1 MNQRLEKIQK
11 EKQKKVIRFFYLVL
25 IAFVS
30 FSCTIKNN
38 VIKSN
43 YTIQNAEYFILKEEY
58 NKALKF
64 YKKAYSNNKFWTANN
79 CFTAAQVAAVLD
91 DEVFFLKSIK
101 SGMDKG
107 LEPVFFYND
116 TILNDYIKSNNLGL
130 KIEKRFIK
138 SKDKYNSNIN
148 KPLNDSIIKL
158 SQLDNKWKIH
168 YLDSLANIDSL
179 NKDKYSKK
187 YDSIVKDI
195 VDNHLVKL
203 IKIHGYP
210 YFNVLLEHNGNS
222 YGNNRAKL
230 ILLHYY
236 SMPKSCDFNDLLKN
250 EVFKGNLPAE
260 QFAEIMDFQA
270 KYGSEE
276 FCKVGFYNEWHIHN
290 DSLMNDEINRRRK
303 EIGLREYNEKIKK
316 FERGKQICR
325 EIRLRKIYKHIR
337 LFYWCG

>member
-1 MNQRLEKIQK
+1 M
-11 EKQKKVIRFFYLVL
+11 RFFYLIL

-30 FSCTIKNN
+30 FSCDSKKN

-43 YTIQNAEYFILKEEY
+43 YTIQNAEYFILEEEY
-58 NKALKF
+58 KNALKL
-64 YKKAYSNNKFWTANN
+64 YKKGYSNNKFWTANN
-79 CFTAAQVAAVLD
+79 CFTAAQVAAVSD
-91 DEVFFLKSIK
+91 DKVFFFKCLK

-107 LEPVFFYND
+107 LEPVFFNND

-130 KIEKRFIK
+130 KIEKTYMK
-138 SKDKYNSNIN
+138 SKVKYNSTIN
-148 KPLNDSIIKL
+148 KFLNDSIVKL

-179 NKDKYSKK
+179 NKDKYLKK

-195 VDNHLVKL
+195 VENHLVKL
-203 IKIHGYP
+203 IKKYGYP
-210 YFNVLLEHNGNS
+210 YFNIFLEQNGNS

-260 QFAEIMDFQA
+260 HFAEVMDFQA

-276 FCKVGFYNEWHIHN
+276 FCKVGFYNEWHICD
-290 DSLMNDEINRRRK
+290 DSLMNNEINRRRK
-303 EIGLREYNEKIKK
+303 EIGLRDFKEKIKK

-325 EIRLRKIYKHIR
+325 EIRVRKIYKHIR